1 MDDNTP
7 CYLPLKV
14 TVRPTLTTRETTLS
28 LVSPCLLPPFEMIKK
43 IETNSP
49 RYWQREICPSSS
61 FSFSSRSPSSSPSF
75 SNWGQNLTKS
85 QRIPTLFVKRKTGYL
100 SYLQDPT
107 GCRSILSRTMPS
119 SRKRR
124 DEDELAVR
132 NKTEFFQSF
141 SADPHK
147 LAFSQFFCSDFF
159 QEGRERGEGEDA
171 SFFGN
176 ALYECLTKERVD
188 LLDLYVEL
196 YSARAFVLD
205 SHFRSIYLMNLK
217 LLFDYCQVGGG
228 RGGRDEGEDEGDS
241 VQWRFL
247 LLLKMQI
254 DQMLSESFSSSSSSS
269 SSSSPSSAS
278 SSIFSASFFSP
289 FSSQKSSL
297 PALAPP
303 HLRSQIENYK
313 VTGGSPMI
321 SLNTTKEKEQENAL
335 FWCLLEYY
343 GIPFPGC

>member
-1 MDDNTP
+1 MDENTP

-14 TVRPTLTTRETTLS
+14 TVHPTPTTHETTLS

-49 RYWQREICPSSS
+49 RYWQREISPSSS
-61 FSFSSRSPSSSPSF
+61 FSFSSSSPSSTPSF

-107 GCRSILSRTMPS
+107 GCRSILSQTMPT
-119 SRKRR
+119 SRRSRGEEERR
-124 DEDELAVR
+124 KDLAVR

-147 LAFSQFFCSDFF
+147 LAFSQFFCSDFY
-159 QEGRERGEGEDA
+159 QEGGEREGEDA

-196 YSARAFVLD
+196 YSAHTFILD
-205 SHFRSIYLMNLK
+205 SHFRSIFLMNLK
-217 LLFDYCQVGGG
+217 LLFDYCRVGGG
-228 RGGRDEGEDEGDS
+228 RGGKGEGDEDGES

-254 DQMLSESFSSSSSSS
+254 EQMLWDSF
-269 SSSSPSSAS
+269 SSSPSSSSAAS
-278 SSIFSASFFSP
+278 SASSIFSPSFFSP
-289 FSSQKSSL
+289 FSQKSSL
-297 PALAPP
+297 PLSTPP
-303 HLRSQIENYK
+303 HLLYEIEKYK
-313 VTGGSPMI
+313 KTGRYPTM
-321 SLNTTKEKEQENAL
+321 SLTTTKKKEQENAL
-335 FWCLLEYY
+335 FLCILEYY
-343 GIPFPGC
+343 GIPFPR